1 MQRDDVKLES
11 DASTYSE
18 ELNFLKFAWQLE
30 SVFAIKKADSP
41 ASLSL

>member
-1 MQRDDVKLES
+1 MQLDDVKLES

-18 ELNFLKFAWQLE
+18 ELNFLFARQLE
-30 SVFAIKKADSP
+30 SGFAIKKADSP